1 LSVALQ
7 NLTLNPQWGLSPR
20 RSRLLPGAW
29 IPASAG
35 MTDFFEIRLF
45 TRPSS
50 IKGRDYHEL
59 PKMRDGSKAKFL
71 GPKELKR

>member
-1 LSVALQ
+1 L
-7 NLTLNPQWGLSPR
+7 
-20 RSRLLPGAW
+20 